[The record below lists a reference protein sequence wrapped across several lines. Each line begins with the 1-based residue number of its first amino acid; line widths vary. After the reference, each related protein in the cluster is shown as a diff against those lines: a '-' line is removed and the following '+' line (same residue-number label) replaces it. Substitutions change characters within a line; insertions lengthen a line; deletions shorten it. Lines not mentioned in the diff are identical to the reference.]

1 MRLQAGTGVLSAHNS
16 GFIGGGQIGYNYQFG
31 TILVAGIEADIQG
44 AGARASARAIGIG
57 PEPTLSAILG
67 FPINAV
73 SNLFAS
79 NAVDYLG
86 TVRGR
91 FGFLVTPA
99 LLIYGD
105 GGFAYGGAHQDITI
119 STNLS
124 AFPVGF
130 TGVSAGFSNTRLG
143 WTAGGGFEW
152 MFLPNWSLKAE
163 YLFYGLGTT
172 TFAAGV

>member
-91 FGFLVTPA
+91 LGFL
-99 LLIYGD
+99 
-105 GGFAYGGAHQDITI
+105 
-119 STNLS
+119 
-124 AFPVGF
+124 
-130 TGVSAGFSNTRLG
+130 
-143 WTAGGGFEW
+143 
-152 MFLPNWSLKAE
+152 
-163 YLFYGLGTT
+163 
-172 TFAAGV
+172 

>member
-1 MRLQAGTGVLSAHNS
+1 M
-16 GFIGGGQIGYNYQFG
+16 
-31 TILVAGIEADIQG
+31 VAGIEADIQG

-73 SNLFAS
+73 SNSFAS

-91 FGFLVTPA
+91 LGFLVTPA

-105 GGFAYGGAHQDITI
+105 GFIAKT
-119 STNLS
+119 
-124 AFPVGF
+124 
-130 TGVSAGFSNTRLG
+130 
-143 WTAGGGFEW
+143 
-152 MFLPNWSLKAE
+152 
-163 YLFYGLGTT
+163 
-172 TFAAGV
+172 